1 MRIVITINTSW
12 NIYNFR
18 AGLIRKL
25 LSEGHEVH
33 AVAPLDEYSVK
44 LQEMG
49 CTYHPISMEN
59 TGINPIN
66 ELKLFLS
73 LKKAYRRINP
83 DIILQYTVK
92 PNIYGSLAAKSL
104 SIPVINNVSGL
115 GTVFLDKTVSSRIAK
130 WLYQI
135 AFRNVDLV
143 FFQNNDDQYDFMK
156 ELGMHYLKTDLLP
169 GSGINLSHYSVH
181 KKTPTEKFV
190 FLMIARV
197 IVEKGVFEYVEA
209 ARQLKLKYPQAEFCL
224 LGGIDEDHKRGISKA
239 MVSKWVNEG
248 IINYLGSSQ
257 DVRKEITNADCIV
270 LPSYREGTPR
280 TLLEAGAMAKPIVTT
295 DVPGCREVVDDGE
308 NGYLCTVKDSKD
320 LSNKMDKVLNLET
333 AALQKMGEKGRNL
346 IEHKF
351 DENVVIKKYLK
362 QISNIMNQ
370 NRL

>member
-143 FFQNNDDQYDFMK
+143 FFQNNDDQYD
-156 ELGMHYLKTDLLP
+156 
-169 GSGINLSHYSVH
+169 LS
-181 KKTPTEKFV
+181 
-190 FLMIARV
+190 
-197 IVEKGVFEYVEA
+197 
-209 ARQLKLKYPQAEFCL
+209 
-224 LGGIDEDHKRGISKA
+224 
-239 MVSKWVNEG
+239 
-248 IINYLGSSQ
+248 
-257 DVRKEITNADCIV
+257 
-270 LPSYREGTPR
+270 
-280 TLLEAGAMAKPIVTT
+280 
-295 DVPGCREVVDDGE
+295 
-308 NGYLCTVKDSKD
+308 
-320 LSNKMDKVLNLET
+320 
-333 AALQKMGEKGRNL
+333 L
-346 IEHKF
+346 IH
-351 DENVVIKKYLK
+351 I
-362 QISNIMNQ
+362 
-370 NRL
+370 